1 MLRAADYRERARASL
16 SGNWGMAVLVCFVGA
31 LLGGIQS
38 VIPVTANYQ
47 YGEGMSVQIFG
58 INMSL
63 NQLPAEMLGILAVM
77 MSILSIYALAQF
89 VIGGVVELGMCAYFS
104 KRALGENADIKDEF
118 AYFQYFGKALGL
130 RIVTSIFIFLWTML
144 FIIPGL
150 IATYR
155 YAMAPYIMAEHPEMG
170 IMEAIEASKQMMDG
184 NKWSLF
190 CLDFQFYRLDDFKC
204 MYIWNRRSILKS
216 IYPYGNGSFLSE
228 FKQRF
233 FRKLQFGWN
242 DVKGKN
248 LSLNSYKNVKN
259 LQMDFN

>member
-130 RIVTSIFIFLWTML
+130 RIVTYFLMDDVIYHT
-144 FIIPGL
+144 G
-150 IATYR
+150 THR
-155 YAMAPYIMAEHPEMG
+155 YL
-170 IMEAIEASKQMMDG
+170 SLCDG
-184 NKWSLF
+184 TIHHGRTS
-190 CLDFQFYRLDDFKC
+190 
-204 MYIWNRRSILKS
+204 
-216 IYPYGNGSFLSE
+216 GNGDH
-228 FKQRF
+228 
-233 FRKLQFGWN
+233 GG
-242 DVKGKN
+242 D
-248 LSLNSYKNVKN
+248 
-259 LQMDFN
+259 

>member
-89 VIGGVVELGMCAYFS
+89 ARIFVIPKITIYNCCVS
-104 KRALGENADIKDEF
+104 
-118 AYFQYFGKALGL
+118 
-130 RIVTSIFIFLWTML
+130 
-144 FIIPGL
+144 
-150 IATYR
+150 
-155 YAMAPYIMAEHPEMG
+155 PY
-170 IMEAIEASKQMMDG
+170 DG
-184 NKWSLF
+184 
-190 CLDFQFYRLDDFKC
+190 RT
-204 MYIWNRRSILKS
+204 
-216 IYPYGNGSFLSE
+216 
-228 FKQRF
+228 
-233 FRKLQFGWN
+233 
-242 DVKGKN
+242 
-248 LSLNSYKNVKN
+248 
-259 LQMDFN
+259 

>member
-130 RIVTSIFIFLWTML
+130 RIVTSIFTCCIFSSYNLNSTVFVPF
-144 FIIPGL
+144 FIL
-150 IATYR
+150 
-155 YAMAPYIMAEHPEMG
+155 
-170 IMEAIEASKQMMDG
+170 SKG
-184 NKWSLF
+184 FSFNFILCIIF
-190 CLDFQFYRLDDFKC
+190 FLLYL
-204 MYIWNRRSILKS
+204 ILKS
-216 IYPYGNGSFLSE
+216 IVHYFLPHLISIV
-228 FKQRF
+228 FLYF
-233 FRKLQFGWN
+233 FL
-242 DVKGKN
+242 
-248 LSLNSYKNVKN
+248 LSL
-259 LQMDFN
+259 

>member
-1 MLRAADYRERARASL
+1 MDNELIFRRKRREIMLRAADYRERARASL

-144 FIIPGL
+144 FIKRLQGCQHQSIGHFL
-150 IATYR
+150 KSRVGRTVLCFKIFIHKIVENKIFAR
-155 YAMAPYIMAEHPEMG
+155 KMQIFHIG
-170 IMEAIEASKQMMDG
+170 GRKFWKQCDQCTIVDRTDG
-184 NKWSLF
+184 KGSIKLYF
-190 CLDFQFYRLDDFKC
+190 CLQ
-204 MYIWNRRSILKS
+204 
-216 IYPYGNGSFLSE
+216 
-228 FKQRF
+228 
-233 FRKLQFGWN
+233 
-242 DVKGKN
+242 
-248 LSLNSYKNVKN
+248 
-259 LQMDFN
+259 

>member
-89 VIGGVVELGMCAYFS
+89 VIGGVCVLIFPNVHWARM
-104 KRALGENADIKDEF
+104 RT
-118 AYFQYFGKALGL
+118 L
-130 RIVTSIFIFLWTML
+130 RMSLLISSI
-144 FIIPGL
+144 
-150 IATYR
+150 
-155 YAMAPYIMAEHPEMG
+155 
-170 IMEAIEASKQMMDG
+170 
-184 NKWSLF
+184 
-190 CLDFQFYRLDDFKC
+190 
-204 MYIWNRRSILKS
+204 
-216 IYPYGNGSFLSE
+216 SE
-228 FKQRF
+228 RHSGFV
-233 FRKLQFGWN
+233 L
-242 DVKGKN
+242 
-248 LSLNSYKNVKN
+248 
-259 LQMDFN
+259 

>member
-118 AYFQYFGKALGL
+118 AYFPVFRKGTRASYCNFYFYFLMDDVIYHTGIHRYLSLCDGTIHHG
-130 RIVTSIFIFLWTML
+130 RTS
-144 FIIPGL
+144 
-150 IATYR
+150 
-155 YAMAPYIMAEHPEMG
+155 
-170 IMEAIEASKQMMDG
+170 
-184 NKWSLF
+184 
-190 CLDFQFYRLDDFKC
+190 
-204 MYIWNRRSILKS
+204 
-216 IYPYGNGSFLSE
+216 GNGDH
-228 FKQRF
+228 
-233 FRKLQFGWN
+233 GG
-242 DVKGKN
+242 D
-248 LSLNSYKNVKN
+248 
-259 LQMDFN
+259 

>member
-144 FIIPGL
+144 FIIPGSGRDAESGTYDSYDGGWRYDL
-150 IATYR
+150 QIAYGGEDRSALRLSGDPCVGCLTESVDR
-155 YAMAPYIMAEHPEMG
+155 RQT
-170 IMEAIEASKQMMDG
+170 IESG
-184 NKWSLF
+184 
-190 CLDFQFYRLDDFKC
+190 
-204 MYIWNRRSILKS
+204 
-216 IYPYGNGSFLSE
+216 YP
-228 FKQRF
+228 
-233 FRKLQFGWN
+233 
-242 DVKGKN
+242 
-248 LSLNSYKNVKN
+248 
-259 LQMDFN
+259 

>member
-144 FIIPGL
+144 FIIPGF

-155 YAMAPYIMAEHPEMG
+155 YAMAPYIMAEHPEIGWMILSACTFG
-170 IMEAIEASKQMMDG
+170 IGD
-184 NKWSLF
+184 LF
-190 CLDFQFYRLDDFKC
+190 LNPYTHMATAHFYL
-204 MYIWNRRSILKS
+204 
-216 IYPYGNGSFLSE
+216 
-228 FKQRF
+228 
-233 FRKLQFGWN
+233 
-242 DVKGKN
+242 N
-248 LSLNSYKNVKN
+248 LSRGSSGNFNSDG
-259 LQMDFN
+259 MM

>member
-155 YAMAPYIMAEHPEMG
+155 YAMAPYILADNPELTAR
-170 IMEAIEASKQMMDG
+170 ESLNESKRIMDG
-184 NKWSLF
+184 HKFDLF
-190 CLDFQFYRLDDFKC
+190 VLQLSFFWWYILGSITFGIAYVYVIPYINATTANFY
-204 MYIWNRRSILKS
+204 NSIK
-216 IYPYGNGSFLSE
+216 E
-228 FKQRF
+228 
-233 FRKLQFGWN
+233 
-242 DVKGKN
+242 
-248 LSLNSYKNVKN
+248 
-259 LQMDFN
+259 

>member
-104 KRALGENADIKDEF
+104 NVHWARMRT
-118 AYFQYFGKALGL
+118 L
-130 RIVTSIFIFLWTML
+130 RMSLLISSI
-144 FIIPGL
+144 
-150 IATYR
+150 
-155 YAMAPYIMAEHPEMG
+155 
-170 IMEAIEASKQMMDG
+170 
-184 NKWSLF
+184 
-190 CLDFQFYRLDDFKC
+190 
-204 MYIWNRRSILKS
+204 
-216 IYPYGNGSFLSE
+216 SE
-228 FKQRF
+228 RHSGFV
-233 FRKLQFGWN
+233 L
-242 DVKGKN
+242 
-248 LSLNSYKNVKN
+248 
-259 LQMDFN
+259 

>member
-144 FIIPGL
+144 FIIPGF

-170 IMEAIEASKQMMDG
+170 IMEAIEESKQMMDG

-190 CLDFQFYRLDDFKC
+190 CLDFSFIGWMILSACTFGIGDLFLNPYTHMATAHFYL
-204 MYIWNRRSILKS
+204 
-216 IYPYGNGSFLSE
+216 
-228 FKQRF
+228 
-233 FRKLQFGWN
+233 
-242 DVKGKN
+242 N
-248 LSLNSYKNVKN
+248 LSRGSSGNFNSDG
-259 LQMDFN
+259 MM

>member
-130 RIVTSIFIFLWTML
+130 RIVTSIL
-144 FIIPGL
+144 FSYGRCYL
-150 IATYR
+150 SYR
-155 YAMAPYIMAEHPEMG
+155 DSSLPIVMRWHHTSWQNIRKWGSWRRLRHP
-170 IMEAIEASKQMMDG
+170 
-184 NKWSLF
+184 
-190 CLDFQFYRLDDFKC
+190 
-204 MYIWNRRSILKS
+204 NR
-216 IYPYGNGSFLSE
+216 
-228 FKQRF
+228 
-233 FRKLQFGWN
+233 
-242 DVKGKN
+242 
-248 LSLNSYKNVKN
+248 
-259 LQMDFN
+259 

>member
-144 FIIPGL
+144 FIIPGF

-170 IMEAIEASKQMMDG
+170 IMEAIEA
-184 NKWSLF
+184 
-190 CLDFQFYRLDDFKC
+190 
-204 MYIWNRRSILKS
+204 S

-259 LQMDFN
+259 LRMDFN

>member
-118 AYFQYFGKALGL
+118 ANSIQIVIQALSCFRNASVCQKGQEVFPRGRFVHTKRSIQYFVNFVFDADLL
-130 RIVTSIFIFLWTML
+130 RCKICQNHGTQRISV
-144 FIIPGL
+144 IIP
-150 IATYR
+150 IFFQPMTF
-155 YAMAPYIMAEHPEMG
+155 
-170 IMEAIEASKQMMDG
+170 
-184 NKWSLF
+184 LF
-190 CLDFQFYRLDDFKC
+190 CISAKHFRVCGCKWLDGDFFTVKRKFYPVLF
-204 MYIWNRRSILKS
+204 
-216 IYPYGNGSFLSE
+216 
-228 FKQRF
+228 
-233 FRKLQFGWN
+233 
-242 DVKGKN
+242 
-248 LSLNSYKNVKN
+248 
-259 LQMDFN
+259 